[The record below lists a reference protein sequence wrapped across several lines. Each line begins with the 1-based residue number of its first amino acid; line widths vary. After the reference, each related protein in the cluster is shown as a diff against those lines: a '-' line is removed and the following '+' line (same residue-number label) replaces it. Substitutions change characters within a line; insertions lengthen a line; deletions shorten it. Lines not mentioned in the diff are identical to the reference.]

1 MTPGNYV
8 RTKTKCP
15 YCGLETT
22 NAGLTNH
29 IKFKHPEKYEGKNVV
44 AAKKAT
50 KKHVGVKTPETKE
63 TKTKETIKEIAENE
77 SIEKPT
83 DSIESNDESILLTGA
98 VERVASP
105 TKQPTDLQE
114 VHSPQVEPL
123 DNSRIGQIQI
133 IDSNTDK
140 PIQSG
145 FEKLMDVAF
154 SEKYAPITTGLI
166 EMIALKLTGG
176 PNNDKAK
183 GLIQTGVGG
192 QALNIDDNEF

>member
-1 MTPGNYV
+1 MSKGSYV
-8 RTKTKCP
+8 REQGKCP
-15 YCGLETT
+15 YCDKELSK
-22 NAGLTNH
+22 AALTNH
-29 IKFKHPEKYEGKNVV
+29 IKFKHPEKY
-44 AAKKAT
+44 A
-50 KKHVGVKTPETKE
+50 GVKTPETKE
-63 TKTKETIKEIAENE
+63 TKTKETIKEVGDNK

-83 DSIESNDESILLTGA
+83 DSIESNDESILLSET

-114 VHSPQVEPL
+114 VHSPQVMPL

-176 PNNDKAK
+176 PNNDKAT
-183 GLIQTGVGG
+183 GLLQTGVGG